1 MKSFPAPQPWRSS
14 QLILGTSL
22 QQVAQLVFCPVDIQ
36 TGLHVEVCS
45 ASQTGSVLPSF
56 HAALLRSWQLDGS
69 LSHPT
74 SPRRWGS
81 LSTSPFLYL
90 WISRNMETHMTPG
103 VDLLCVCHP
112 GQVTWPLWASLH
124 SSINLGGN
132 FGGGLY
138 EISQT
143 TNEYIA
149 WHIMS
154 LSKHSYTHT
163 CPFCLLCHQP
173 LCHILCGQHWVLLG
187 HCSPG
192 FPAPMQAAHGGK
204 LLRGPK
210 KPPLGFWSALGL

>member
-56 HAALLRSWQLDGS
+56 HAALLQSWQLDGS

-90 WISRNMETHMTPG
+90 WISRNMETYDTRRGSAM
-103 VDLLCVCHP
+103 CVSP
-112 GQVTWPLWASLH
+112 WAGYVTSVSLTSLIH
-124 SSINLGGN
+124 K
-132 FGGGLY
+132 FGW
-138 EISQT
+138 E
-143 TNEYIA
+143 
-149 WHIMS
+149 
-154 LSKHSYTHT
+154 
-163 CPFCLLCHQP
+163 
-173 LCHILCGQHWVLLG
+173 
-187 HCSPG
+187 
-192 FPAPMQAAHGGK
+192 
-204 LLRGPK
+204 
-210 KPPLGFWSALGL
+210 FWGRII